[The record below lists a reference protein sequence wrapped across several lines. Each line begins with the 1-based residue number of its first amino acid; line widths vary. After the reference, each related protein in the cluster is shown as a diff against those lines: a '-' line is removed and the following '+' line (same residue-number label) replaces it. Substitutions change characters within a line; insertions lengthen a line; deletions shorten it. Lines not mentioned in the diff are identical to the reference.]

1 MTTQELNAK
10 TVLELRK
17 IAKENGVKL
26 GAGVSK
32 SDIVAKIAAATADSA
47 AAPQT
52 PAAPEP
58 ARQES
63 IAAPAAMPVAAP
75 ASAPAAPAPSA
86 EEKPAQPQF
95 RQAWSNPS
103 AAPRYNAK
111 PAYQAPAYPQRQ
123 NGNWQQQRPANRVPA
138 PQTDLPRMQTVRPQR
153 YTPRFGP
160 NAGEPVT
167 AQPQQE
173 EYRPQPYRTEPAR
186 PVYNAPERA
195 GYNAPERPVYA
206 AQERAPYQQD
216 RSYSESSRPV
226 YEQPGVEQTT
236 QTTSYDNQ
244 YQRPGYAPRRENS
257 YYQQDSAMNAAELM
271 TAAECADGSG
281 VLELHPDGYGFLRAE
296 TCAPTSRD
304 IYIAQAQVRRF
315 ALRSGD
321 FVTGKIRPQRDG
333 DKFAAMLY
341 ITSINGMEPEAAAAR
356 PLFEELTPVYPTKR
370 IDLDAHD
377 GEKLDDMRLIDL
389 IAPIGFGQRAL
400 ISCPADCGKTEL
412 LQHFAQV
419 ILKNHPET
427 HVFALLLDE
436 RPEDVTLF
444 RDAVPGCTVAAS
456 MFGQSPENHL
466 RVADLLYERLQ
477 RLVETGKDAVLLID
491 SLTKFVK
498 ICPAMTAQQR
508 GYTPGMVV
516 HTSLNKAKRIF
527 SGARCMRE
535 GGSLTV
541 IAVADVETPNPVDDS
556 IAVDFRDAAN
566 TEIVLDRTVAR
577 AGVSPALNLQKCQT
591 RRSEQLLSETER
603 DGLNHVRRILGTTP
617 SAQAIPQLLSMMDRA
632 GSNEEFMARI
642 ADWAVQMEKTR

>member
-32 SDIVAKIAAATADSA
+32 SDIVAKIAAATAETA
-47 AAPQT
+47 AAPQ
-52 PAAPEP
+52 
-58 ARQES
+58 
-63 IAAPAAMPVAAP
+63 APAATEPVSQEPAP
-75 ASAPAAPAPSA
+75 AQAAAPAAPAAPAA
-86 EEKPAQPQF
+86 EEKPSQPQF

-123 NGNWQQQRPANRVPA
+123 SSNWQQQRPANRVPA

-167 AQPQQE
+167 VQPQQE
-173 EYRPQPYRTEPAR
+173 EYRPQAYREPPR
-186 PVYNAPERA
+186 PA
-195 GYNAPERPVYA
+195 YNAPERPAYA
-206 AQERAPYQQD
+206 AQDRTPYQQD
-216 RSYSESSRPV
+216 RSYSEPARPV
-226 YEQPGVEQTT
+226 YEQPSFEQAP
-236 QTTSYDNQ
+236 QSAPYENQ
-244 YQRPGYAPRRENS
+244 YQRPGYPPRRENN
-257 YYQQDSAMNAAELM
+257 YYQQESGMNAAELM

-296 TCAPTSRD
+296 TCAPSSRD

-321 FVTGKIRPQRDG
+321 LVTGKIRPQRDG
-333 DKFAAMLY
+333 DKYAAMLY
-341 ITSINGMEPEAAAAR
+341 ITAINGMAPESAAAR
-356 PLFEELTPVYPTKR
+356 PLFEELTPVYPTRR

-389 IAPIGFGQRAL
+389 MAPIGFGQRAL

-427 HVFALLLDE
+427 QVFALLLDE

-466 RVADLLYERLQ
+466 RVADLLNERLQ
-477 RLVETGKDAVLLID
+477 RLVETGKDTVLLID

-527 SGARCMRE
+527 SSARCMRE

-556 IAVDFRDAAN
+556 IAADFRDAAN

-577 AGVSPALNLQKCQT
+577 AGVSPAFNLQKCQT
-591 RRSEQLLSETER
+591 RRSEQLLSATER
-603 DGLNHVRRILGTTP
+603 DGLKHVRRILGSTP
-617 SAQAIPQLLSMMDRA
+617 SAQAIPQLLSMMNRA

-642 ADWAVQMEKTR
+642 ADWAAQMEKTR